1 MDRRTVVLAVAAFA
15 TGVAVAWI
23 MVSNDVR
30 NASGLDVVLVLV
42 IGWSFVA
49 AGLVAWRLRPE
60 NRIGP
65 AMVVTGFLRFAAALF
80 WSQDPLLF
88 AIGHSLEVAYLAGV
102 IYVVL
107 AFPSGRLETPLHRWL
122 FGLTIFAIGILD
134 VGRLAVGAHDPRS
147 CVGCPTRML
156 TEVINS
162 PGIARSLE
170 IALYVVGGAVA
181 LSAVTVLI
189 LRWRRASTRLRS
201 AIAPVLWAG
210 AAAFLAV
217 FLMVTNHYLE
227 EPAGDAPHVVLDV
240 VTASLAFAFLIGLER
255 TRLARTAVADLVV
268 ELGTTL
274 GPGELRSA
282 LSRAL
287 RDPSL
292 RIAYLV
298 PDPERYVDAD
308 GTPVG
313 LPEDRTA
320 TAVTMVHR
328 DGRTIAALLHDPSLR
343 EEEELVES
351 VGAAAAL
358 ALENERLHAELR
370 AHVEELTASRARIV
384 EAAQTERRRIER
396 DLHDGTQ
403 QRLVSVAMTLGL
415 ADAKLSA
422 DPRGAQ
428 TVLREARSGL
438 SGALEDIRQL
448 SHGIHPAI
456 LTERGL
462 GPALD
467 ELATSSRL
475 PVDLTVSLPERL
487 PEGVEIAAYFFV
499 SEALTNV
506 AKYAHATNVQV
517 SVDRHDGRAVVRVT
531 DDGAGGADPGHGS
544 GLRGLRDRVEALG
557 GRFSLSSA
565 PGRGTVLTAEIPYG

>member
-1 MDRRTVVLAVAAFA
+1 MDRRTATIAVAGLA

-30 NASGLDVVLVLV
+30 APSGLYVVLVLV
-42 IGWSFVA
+42 IGWSFIA
-49 AGLVAWRLRPE
+49 AGLVAWRQRPD

-65 AMVVTGFLRFAAALF
+65 AMIAIGFLRFVAALF

-88 AIGHSLEVAYLAGV
+88 AVGHSLEVAYLVGV

-107 AFPSGRLETPLHRWL
+107 AFPSGHLETSLHRWL
-122 FGLTIFAIGILD
+122 FGLTVFAIAVLD
-134 VGRLAVGAHDPRS
+134 AGRLALGAHDPSS

-156 TEVINS
+156 TEVMEA
-162 PGIARSLE
+162 PAIARSLE
-170 IALYVVGGAVA
+170 IALYVVGGGVAV
-181 LSAVTVLI
+181 SAVTVLVR
-189 LRWRRASTRLRS
+189 RWRHATPRLRS
-201 AIAPVLWAG
+201 AIAPVLWTG

-217 FLMVTNHYLE
+217 FLMVTNHYLD
-227 EPAGDAPHVVLDV
+227 EPTGNAPHVLLDV
-240 VTASLAFAFLIGLER
+240 VTASLAFAFLIGLGR
-255 TRLARTAVADLVV
+255 TRLARSAVADLVI
-268 ELGTTL
+268 ELGTTP

-292 RIAYLV
+292 RIAYV
-298 PDPERYVDAD
+298 VADPERYVGAD
-308 GTPVG
+308 GAPVE
-313 LPEDRTA
+313 LPEDGE
-320 TAVTMVHR
+320 TAVTLVHR

-343 EEEELVES
+343 EEKELVES

-358 ALENERLHAELR
+358 ALENERLQAELR
-370 AHVEELTASRARIV
+370 VQLEELTASRTRIV
-384 EAAQTERRRIER
+384 EAAQDERRRIER
-396 DLHDGTQ
+396 DLHDGAQ

-415 ADAKLSA
+415 ADSTLSA
-422 DPRGAQ
+422 DPERSRAA
-428 TVLREARSGL
+428 LREARGDL
-438 SGALEDIRQL
+438 SRALEDIRQL
-448 SHGIHPAI
+448 SHGIYPGI

-467 ELATSSRL
+467 ELAAATRL
-475 PVDLTVSLPERL
+475 PVDLKVSLPERL
-487 PEGVEIAAYFFV
+487 PDSVETATYFFV

-506 AKYAHATNVQV
+506 TKHARATEVHV
-517 SVDRHDGRAVVRVT
+517 GVDRRDGRAVIRVT
-531 DDGAGGADPGHGS
+531 DDGTGGADPAGGS

-565 PGRGTVLTAEIPYG
+565 PGRGTVLTAEIPDG